1 MIFDRFVIEKVDSQ
15 KLNDKLQSWQAH
27 QKIGNLIL
35 TRLYRYASL
44 LGPPG
49 TLEKSC
55 FSAVQPP
62 LPATGRAFPQRT
74 WNRPGT
80 SGIDQEQVE

>member
-15 KLNDKLQSWQAH
+15 RLNDKLQRWQVH

-35 TRLYRYASL
+35 THKDGYASL

-62 LPATGRAFPQRT
+62 LPATGKGLPAAHVAAF
-74 WNRPGT
+74 
-80 SGIDQEQVE
+80 